1 MNNNFLD
8 GERVRMAK
16 NRNSLDIQGNG
27 AIVYAPN
34 FRYFTL
40 TTVNDSETS
49 ASSDTRLTQPNSP
62 FVPASQGE
70 AA

>member
-1 MNNNFLD
+1 MNNHFPD
-8 GERVRMAK
+8 RERAKTAK

-27 AIVYAPN
+27 AIGDGPN
-34 FRYFTL
+34 FRHRTL

-49 ASSDTRLTQPNSP
+49 VPSDTRLTQLHSP
-62 FVPASQGE
+62 FVLSQGE